1 MPWTN
6 EHLQWLQLIDTKKT
20 ADGKDI
26 EIYELNY
33 DLGNDEIFSK
43 WAKHF
48 RNHYC
53 LDSKIER
60 LIRGTNQTKA
70 EYLSNIKFP
79 ESNANGAKTRAGDF
93 GEILVSDF
101 LEYILNFWV
110 PRTRFSERQNRNNP
124 TQGVDVIGFKSDD
137 YTLNNRNDELIIFEV
152 KCKLT
157 GINKSNKVWIAS
169 SYNNYEIENCIIT
182 DKSLTTKN
190 SRPDKLVQMNI
201 KAKLDKKILL

>member
-79 ESNANGAKTRAGDF
+79 ESNANGAKLEL
-93 GEILVSDF
+93 EILAR
-101 LEYILNFWV
+101 Y
-110 PRTRFSERQNRNNP
+110 
-124 TQGVDVIGFKSDD
+124 
-137 YTLNNRNDELIIFEV
+137 
-152 KCKLT
+152 
-157 GINKSNKVWIAS
+157 
-169 SYNNYEIENCIIT
+169 
-182 DKSLTTKN
+182 
-190 SRPDKLVQMNI
+190 
-201 KAKLDKKILL
+201 

>member
-1 MPWTN
+1 MG
-6 EHLQWLQLIDTKKT
+6 KK
-20 ADGKDI
+20 
-26 EIYELNY
+26 
-33 DLGNDEIFSK
+33 
-43 WAKHF
+43 KHF

-93 GEILVSDF
+93 GEILYLTF
-101 LEYILNFWV
+101 RIYFKFWV

-124 TQGVDVIGFKSDD
+124 TQELMLLDLNRMI
-137 YTLNNRNDELIIFEV
+137 TLSIIANDELIIFEV

-157 GINKSNKVWIAS
+157 GINKSYTKDRMMTAINDSKRLFS
-169 SYNNYEIENCIIT
+169 S
-182 DKSLTTKN
+182 
-190 SRPDKLVQMNI
+190 
-201 KAKLDKKILL
+201 